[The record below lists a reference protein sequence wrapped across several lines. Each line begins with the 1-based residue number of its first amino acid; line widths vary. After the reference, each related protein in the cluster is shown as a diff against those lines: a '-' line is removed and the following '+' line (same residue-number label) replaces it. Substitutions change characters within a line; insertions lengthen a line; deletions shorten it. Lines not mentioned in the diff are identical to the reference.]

1 MTPDPLGRRRL
12 RLKASLY
19 TKLHR
24 KILERDRWRC
34 QYCGSMQ
41 NLQVHHIQSRGQLGG
56 DTEGNLITL
65 CASCH
70 EEIRLRVPT
79 RKRA

>member
-1 MTPDPLGRRRL
+1 MTPGLLGRRRL
-12 RLKASLY
+12 RLEASAY

-41 NLQVHHIQSRGQLGG
+41 NLQVHHIQSRGQLGS
-56 DTEGNLITL
+56 DTEENLITL

-70 EEIRLRVPT
+70 EEIHLGVSG
-79 RKRA
+79 